1 MKEYIV
7 RIGRSYL
14 TSYQVIP
21 GSKTEV
27 IANIRE
33 AGINP
38 YVFQYLDEAR
48 VVADA
53 LGGKIV
59 EVHEEGGTKSDAC

>member
-1 MKEYIV
+1 MKQYIV
-7 RIGRSYL
+7 KIGRSYL

-21 GSKTEV
+21 GRKAEV
-27 IANIRE
+27 IADIRE
-33 AGINP
+33 TGINP

-48 VVADA
+48 IVADA

-59 EVHEEGGTKSDAC
+59 EVHEEK